1 MSLQPFRRS
10 FRKIHIVGILILT
23 VVILSSSTSAEEKRD
38 FSRWEKAIAAF
49 EEQDAKK
56 PPPQN
61 AIVFVGS
68 SSVRLWKLQKSFPD
82 LQTINRGFGGS
93 QIVDSVH
100 FAERII
106 LKHEPRIVALYAGDN
121 DIAAGKSPTQ
131 VAADFKQFVKTVRI
145 MLPKTRIIFIAI
157 KPSIK
162 RWNLGDDGKLR
173 PELFIKDGL
182 HLNDTGYKLW
192 AATIKPHLK

>member
-131 VAADFKQFVKTVRI
+131 VAADFKQFVKSVRI

>member
-10 FRKIHIVGILILT
+10 FREIHIVGILILT
-23 VVILSSSTSAEEKRD
+23 VVILPSSTSAEEKRD
-38 FSRWEKAIAAF
+38 FSRWEQAIAAF

-56 PPPQN
+56 PPPKN
-61 AIVFVGS
+61 AILFVGS

-93 QIVDSVH
+93 QVVDSVH

-121 DIAAGKSPTQ
+121 DIAAGKVQNRSL
-131 VAADFKQFVKTVRI
+131 RI
-145 MLPKTRIIFIAI
+145 
-157 KPSIK
+157 SN
-162 RWNLGDDGKLR
+162 NL
-173 PELFIKDGL
+173 
-182 HLNDTGYKLW
+182 
-192 AATIKPHLK
+192 